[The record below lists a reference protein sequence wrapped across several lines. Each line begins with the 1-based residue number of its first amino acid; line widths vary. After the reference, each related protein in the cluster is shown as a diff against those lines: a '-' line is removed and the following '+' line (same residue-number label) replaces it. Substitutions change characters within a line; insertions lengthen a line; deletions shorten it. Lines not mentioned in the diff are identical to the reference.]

1 MKAIAILAVLGSAL
15 WFGLSTT
22 RTAPVALSNVGDRPG
37 DIGKRM
43 DILKAAHER
52 GHDLAMFAGG
62 CFWGTE
68 SSFRAQ
74 KGVVATAVGY
84 SGGHTENPTYEQV
97 CQHNTGHAEAVLV
110 EFDPKQTQYETLV
123 KAFFGLHDPTQVN
136 RQGPDVGTNYRS
148 AIFFFDE
155 KQEKE
160 ALKVKNELQGEKFKG
175 RPIATQ
181 IAKAGTFW
189 MAEDYHQQYYEKRGI
204 APACAIGG

>member
-15 WFGLSTT
+15 WFGLSAAGPA
-22 RTAPVALSNVGDRPG
+22 RAVSSNVGDRPG

-43 DILKAAHER
+43 DILNAARER
-52 GHDLAMFAGG
+52 GHDLAIFAGG

-68 SSFRAQ
+68 SAFRAQ

-84 SGGHTENPTYEQV
+84 TGGTVPNPTYEMV
-97 CQHNTGHAEAVLV
+97 CTHTTGHAESVLV
-110 EFDPKQTQYETLV
+110 EFDPKQTTYETLTRE
-123 KAFFGLHDPTQVN
+123 FFGLHNPTQGN

-148 AIFFFDE
+148 AVYYFDDH
-155 KQEKE
+155 QENV
-160 ALKVKNELQGEKFKG
+160 ARKVRDELQETKFKG
-175 RPIATQ
+175 RPITTE
-181 IAKAGTFW
+181 IAKAGQFW

>member
-1 MKAIAILAVLGSAL
+1 
-15 WFGLSTT
+15 
-22 RTAPVALSNVGDRPG
+22 
-37 DIGKRM
+37 M
-43 DILKAAHER
+43 DILKAARER

-68 SSFRAQ
+68 SAFRQQ

-84 SGGHTENPTYEQV
+84 SGGHVEHPTYEMV
-97 CQHNTGHAEAVLV
+97 CTHTTGHAESVLI
-110 EFDPKQTQYETLV
+110 EFDPKKTSYEALV

-148 AIFFFDE
+148 AIFFFDDDQQKKAE
-155 KQEKE
+155 KVRE
-160 ALKVKNELQGEKFKG
+160 ELQETKFKG

-181 IAKAGTFW
+181 IAQAGPFW

-204 APACAIGG
+204 APACGIGG